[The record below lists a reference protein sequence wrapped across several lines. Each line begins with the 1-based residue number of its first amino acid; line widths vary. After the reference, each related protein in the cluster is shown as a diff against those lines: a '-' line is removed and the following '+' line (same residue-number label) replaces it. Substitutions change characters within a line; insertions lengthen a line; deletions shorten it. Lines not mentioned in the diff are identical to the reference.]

1 MTKENENV
9 SIANKSSYT
18 EEEIKAAYEKGKSE
32 GRIEGMLSYQKRLI
46 KNLQQDNAS
55 LNQMLQEMKNNPL
68 YLHRHKGPKTT
79 LNQFNK
85 KTVNLIYKHNGKLLY
100 L

>member
-9 SIANKSSYT
+9 SVANKSSYT

-46 KNLQQDNAS
+46 KNLQ
-55 LNQMLQEMKNNPL
+55 
-68 YLHRHKGPKTT
+68 
-79 LNQFNK
+79 
-85 KTVNLIYKHNGKLLY
+85 
-100 L
+100 

>member
-18 EEEIKAAYEKGKSE
+18 EEEIKAAYEK
-32 GRIEGMLSYQKRLI
+32 RLI

-55 LNQMLQEMKNNPL
+55 LNQMLQEMK
-68 YLHRHKGPKTT
+68 K
-79 LNQFNK
+79 
-85 KTVNLIYKHNGKLLY
+85 
-100 L
+100 

>member
-1 MTKENENV
+1 MVLGRNKREKIAFSIYKLLLISAMTKENENV

-55 LNQMLQEMKNNPL
+55 LNQMLQEMK
-68 YLHRHKGPKTT
+68 K
-79 LNQFNK
+79 
-85 KTVNLIYKHNGKLLY
+85 
-100 L
+100 

>member
-1 MTKENENV
+1 MT
-9 SIANKSSYT
+9 SYT

-55 LNQMLQEMKNNPL
+55 LNQMLQEMK
-68 YLHRHKGPKTT
+68 K
-79 LNQFNK
+79 
-85 KTVNLIYKHNGKLLY
+85 
-100 L
+100 